1 MNRKQRRAMAKNN
14 KSTSEAV
21 TKQLNMFDS
30 LPDECLACTKPF
42 DKKNREMVATWNVV
56 VRDEKTVRL
65 YCPECW
71 DKAIATVEQFKKENK
86 DDS

>member
-21 TKQLNMFDS
+21 TKKLNMFDS
-30 LPDECLACTKPF
+30 LPDECLACTNPF